1 MCSALLIATG
11 TPQHGARTRLCP
23 VRHLRSNLALLSA
36 IFIFCICSVGDTLQ
50 PKRRGPKPLV
60 DESVLVEW
68 LERERQQGR
77 LPTRDNIISE
87 ASRMYNDN
95 VRTDDRPSTTLTL
108 KSMDKYMFNEDESGM
123 FIDFDTGSLKVYVLR
138 GTKTC
143 ARRRGYDR
151 HHVTLVACVR
161 ADGFYVRPAL
171 LWPSALT
178 RGDLFQH
185 EACPISVKATKTGW
199 SSEDII
205 IEWLREFA
213 SLRRA
218 TANPH
223 KSVVLIVDG
232 SKTHLTRAIIEE
244 AVKLGVHLV
253 ALPSHLTDVVQPLD
267 LSVFKPFKAALKK
280 RQREWRAKNRGKSIT
295 PSLFVKFVTESW
307 MQCVTP
313 SVIMSGFRRAG
324 IAPFSPENVLSSL
337 DPCRL
342 AYQAAPPSAA
352 EPAAEPAAEAVL
364 PSLEASPQR
373 VQKVDFQF
381 QATSRAINMATRHDP
396 WNMRLGGFVTSRS
409 FREAAANYEKEQE
422 RNKERPA
429 ARRQAGCV
437 RPQALPQHQQPRAK
451 RARQDPPP
459 QTTVQWRTQTQNPQP
474 PPPQDV
480 EHSSDSDGD
489 FVPTVYVSYCSSS

>member
-1 MCSALLIATG
+1 MYSALLIATG
-11 TPQHGARTRLCP
+11 TPQHGARTCLCP

-36 IFIFCICSVGDTLQ
+36 IFIFCLCSVGDTLQ

-60 DESVLVEW
+60 DESALVEW

-77 LPTRDNIISE
+77 PPTRDNIISE
-87 ASRMYNDN
+87 ASRMYNDS

-108 KSMDKYMFNEDESGM
+108 KSMDKWWRLFLRRHPEVSGRLAQHAESVRLDNKLTKDEWTTWFNESLSPALAKVGYDPQYVFNEDESGM

-151 HHVTLVACVR
+151 RHVTLVACVR
-161 ADGFYVRPAL
+161 TDGFYVRPAL

-199 SSEDII
+199 SSEDIF

-213 SLRRA
+213 SLTSP

-223 KSVVLIVDG
+223 KAVVLIVDG

-244 AVKLGVHLV
+244 AVKLGLHLV

-280 RQREWRAKNRGKSIT
+280 RQRDWRAKNRGKSIT

-307 MQCVTP
+307 MQCVTS

-324 IAPFSPENVLSSL
+324 IAPFSPENILASL
-337 DPCRL
+337 DLCRL
-342 AYQAAPPSAA
+342 AYQAPPPSAA
-352 EPAAEPAAEAVL
+352 EPAAEHAAEAVL

-373 VQKVDFQF
+373 VQKVDF
-381 QATSRAINMATRHDP
+381 
-396 WNMRLGGFVTSRS
+396 
-409 FREAAANYEKEQE
+409 
-422 RNKERPA
+422 
-429 ARRQAGCV
+429 
-437 RPQALPQHQQPRAK
+437 
-451 RARQDPPP
+451 
-459 QTTVQWRTQTQNPQP
+459 
-474 PPPQDV
+474 
-480 EHSSDSDGD
+480 
-489 FVPTVYVSYCSSS
+489 

>member
-1 MCSALLIATG
+1 MG
-11 TPQHGARTRLCP
+11 YDPQY
-23 VRHLRSNLALLSA
+23 V
-36 IFIFCICSVGDTLQ
+36 
-50 PKRRGPKPLV
+50 
-60 DESVLVEW
+60 
-68 LERERQQGR
+68 
-77 LPTRDNIISE
+77 
-87 ASRMYNDN
+87 
-95 VRTDDRPSTTLTL
+95 
-108 KSMDKYMFNEDESGM
+108 FNEDESGM

-151 HHVTLVACVR
+151 RHVTLVACVR
-161 ADGFYVRPAL
+161 ADGLYVRPAL

-199 SSEDII
+199 SSEDIF

-213 SLRRA
+213 SL
-218 TANPH
+218 TNPSANPH
-223 KSVVLIVDG
+223 KAMVLIVDG
-232 SKTHLTRAIIEE
+232 SKTHLTRAIIED
-244 AVKLGVHLV
+244 AVKLRVHLV
-253 ALPSHLTDVVQPLD
+253 ALPSHLTDVVQPLN

-280 RQREWRAKNRGKSIT
+280 RQRDWRAKNRGKSIT

-324 IAPFSPENVLSSL
+324 IAPFSPENFLASL

-342 AYQAAPPSAA
+342 AYQAPPLSAA

-373 VQKVDFQF
+373 VQKVDFQC

-396 WNMRLGGFVTSRS
+396 WNMRLGGFVTSQS
-409 FREAAANYEKEQE
+409 FREAAANFEKEQE

-429 ARRQAGCV
+429 ARRQARRV
-437 RPQALPQHQQPRAK
+437 RPRALPQHQQPRAK

-459 QTTVQWRTQTQNPQP
+459 DDSAVAHADPEPPAP
-474 PPPQDV
+474 PPKGV
-480 EHSSDSDGD
+480 EHSSDSEGD
-489 FVPTVYVSYCSSS
+489 FVPTVYVSYRSSS